1 MVYYNHQEK
10 GVVFMTKRETLI
22 QMYSEAIWSEFCMW
36 VSEYCCSQEEAKHEK
51 NIVEQ
56 KINNFTKIC
65 NTLKEE

>member
-22 QMYSEAIWSEFCMW
+22 QMYSDAIWSEFCMW

-56 KINNFTKIC
+56 KINDFTKIC

>member
-22 QMYSEAIWSEFCMW
+22 QMYSEVIWSEFYMW
-36 VSEYCCSQEEAKHEK
+36 ASEYCCSQEEAKHEK
-51 NIVEQ
+51 NIVKQ

>member
-22 QMYSEAIWSEFCMW
+22 QMYSEAIWSEFYMW
-36 VSEYCCSQEEAKHEK
+36 ESEYGCSQEEAKHEK

>member
-10 GVVFMTKRETLI
+10 GVVFMTKCETLI
-22 QMYSEAIWSEFCMW
+22 QMYSEAIWSEFYMW
-36 VSEYCCSQEEAKHEK
+36 VSEYCCSQEEAKCEK

>member
-1 MVYYNHQEK
+1 
-10 GVVFMTKRETLI
+10 MTKCETLI

>member
-22 QMYSEAIWSEFCMW
+22 QMYSEAIWSKFYMW
-36 VSEYCCSQEEAKHEK
+36 GSEYCCSQEEKKREE
-51 NIVEQ
+51 NIVKQ

>member
-1 MVYYNHQEK
+1 MVYYNHQKK
-10 GVVFMTKRETLI
+10 GVNFMTKRETLI

-36 VSEYCCSQEEAKHEK
+36 KSEYCCSQKEGKREE
-51 NIVEQ
+51 NIVKQ

>member
-1 MVYYNHQEK
+1 MVYYNHQKK

-22 QMYSEAIWSEFCMW
+22 QMYSEVIWSEFCMW
-36 VSEYCCSQEEAKHEK
+36 ASEYCCSQEEEK
-51 NIVEQ
+51 REENIVKQ

>member
-22 QMYSEAIWSEFCMW
+22 QMYSEVIWSKFYMW
-36 VSEYCCSQEEAKHEK
+36 KSEYCCSQEEKEREE
-51 NIVEQ
+51 NIVKQ

>member
-22 QMYSEAIWSEFCMW
+22 QMYTEAIWSEFCVW
-36 VSEYCCSQEEAKHEK
+36 ESEYCCSQEEAKREE
-51 NIVEQ
+51 NIVKQ
-56 KINNFTKIC
+56 KIDNFTKIC

>member
-22 QMYSEAIWSEFCMW
+22 QMYSEAIWSKFYMW
-36 VSEYCCSQEEAKHEK
+36 KSEYCCSHEEKEREE
-51 NIVEQ
+51 NIVKQ
-56 KINNFTKIC
+56 KIDNFTKIC